1 MIRLLQVG
9 SWVLSWVLS
18 YLIGSISFSYLL
30 TRIIKGVDI
39 RDYGSGNA
47 GATNASRVLGKKLG
61 ILVLILDGLKGATAV
76 GIGYLISGGSPF
88 LIATSGLAAIIGHN
102 WPIFLRFRGGKG
114 IATTFG
120 VTLSFVLVPAII
132 SGLLAISIIFI
143 SRQVSLG
150 SLISTTSL
158 PLIIWI
164 FGYFQQVPIEYFW
177 VTLFMALLAIFQHRE
192 NIQRLIKGTERKI

>member
-1 MIRLLQVG
+1 MIRLLQ
-9 SWVLSWVLS
+9 WILSWVLS
-18 YLIGSISFSYLL
+18 YLLGSISFSYLL

-61 ILVLILDGLKGATAV
+61 ILVLILDGLKGAAAV

-120 VTLSFVLVPAII
+120 VTLSFVFVPALL
-132 SGLLAISIIFI
+132 SGLLAISIILI

-150 SLISTTSL
+150 SLISTTVL
-158 PLIIWI
+158 PLIIWVYS
-164 FGYFQQVPIEYFW
+164 YFQKVPIEYFW
-177 VTLFMALLAIFQHRE
+177 VTLVMALFAIFQHRG